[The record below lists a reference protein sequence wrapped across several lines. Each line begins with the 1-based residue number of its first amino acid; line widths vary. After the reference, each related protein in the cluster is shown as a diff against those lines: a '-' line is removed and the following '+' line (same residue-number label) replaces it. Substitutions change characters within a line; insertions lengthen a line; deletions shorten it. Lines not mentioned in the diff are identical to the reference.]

1 MPPPGLSSQTTL
13 KRIHREIA
21 DLKKEDLNG
30 IKLAPDETNVYLW
43 RATIPGPEGS
53 LYEGGS
59 FDVEIHLPAD
69 YPFSAPKVAFKTR
82 IYHMNISDAGHIC
95 LDILKN
101 KWSPALSLF
110 KVILSLSSLLT
121 DPNPDDPLVALIAQQ
136 YKLRRKEHDETAR
149 AWTRLYAMGSR
160 DKGKGKMIA
169 PPAPLPRARPP
180 RPRFA
185 RPPASSDV
193 IVVDDSDEERS
204 SSGRTRKRKRGA
216 VADGEVID
224 LVDEDEDEPARK
236 RSVRTG
242 SNAGLPDGGD
252 NRGRDSSP
260 ILIE

>member
-1 MPPPGLSSQTTL
+1 M
-13 KRIHREIA
+13 
-21 DLKKEDLNG
+21 
-30 IKLAPDETNVYLW
+30 
-43 RATIPGPEGS
+43 
-53 LYEGGS
+53 
-59 FDVEIHLPAD
+59 
-69 YPFSAPKVAFKTR
+69 
-82 IYHMNISDAGHIC
+82 
-95 LDILKN
+95 
-101 KWSPALSLF
+101 
-110 KVILSLSSLLT
+110 
-121 DPNPDDPLVALIAQQ
+121 ALIAQQ

-149 AWTRLYAMGSR
+149 AWTRLYAMGSP

-180 RPRFA
+180 RPRAA

-204 SSGRTRKRKRGA
+204 TSGRTRKRKRGA

-236 RSVRTG
+236 RPVRTG

-252 NRGRDSSP
+252 GRGRDSSP